1 MKKDINKII
10 CDAIDEAFTKKIM
23 FLGRDIT
30 YPCMVTQVYP
40 DNENTYQLTYQNINY
55 VVTLSNI
62 KLNLYDK
69 VHLVAPQGDF
79 KNKFVL
85 EDVCHNYTATIT
97 Q

>member
-10 CDAIDEAFTKKIM
+10 CDAIDEAFTKKAM
-23 FLGRDIT
+23 SFRRDIT
-30 YPCMVTQVYP
+30 YPCIVTQVYT
-40 DNENTYQLTYQNINY
+40 DNENTYQLTYQNVNY
-55 VVTLSNI
+55 VVKMSNI

-85 EDVCHNYTATIT
+85 EDICHNYTVK
-97 Q
+97 